1 MLLVLLISSIRAD
14 IMAVIMAV
22 LGLAMSQFLKV
33 GTNEKV
39 GGSGRWQILFT
50 ASDLCDRCP
59 FVFSF

>member
-39 GGSGRWQILFT
+39 GGSGRWQIYV
-50 ASDLCDRCP
+50 P
-59 FVFSF
+59 